1 MDIFQVFHFSNIAI
15 HVLAGSA
22 ALILGIVALIST
34 KGKRIHV
41 KSGIFFLRV
50 IIIIIFTGLLGV
62 FVFGRNTILLVVT
75 VLSAYCAFSGYRTLQ
90 TKSNEP
96 RLLDTIVAIL
106 AISTV
111 IYFLYYFQK
120 IDFYWPPATTY
131 AIVGGLFLIV
141 AYDLCR
147 YLIPRTKYGKL
158 WLYEHIYKMIG
169 AFTAL
174 VAAFSGT
181 VFPDN
186 KPYSQVLPSV
196 FGTVLTICFLAY
208 YIRLDKT
215 IKRTE

>member
-75 VLSAYCAFSGYRTLQ
+75 VLSAYSAFSGYRTLQ

-111 IYFLYYFQK
+111 I
-120 IDFYWPPATTY
+120 
-131 AIVGGLFLIV
+131 
-141 AYDLCR
+141 
-147 YLIPRTKYGKL
+147 
-158 WLYEHIYKMIG
+158 
-169 AFTAL
+169 
-174 VAAFSGT
+174 S
-181 VFPDN
+181 
-186 KPYSQVLPSV
+186 S
-196 FGTVLTICFLAY
+196 
-208 YIRLDKT
+208 
-215 IKRTE
+215 